1 MPGDPGDQMVLI
13 LLGKFH
19 DQAVV
24 IDGLPQL
31 FHPLVRLP
39 GCRGIGEYHGAVI
52 GNVRKGGGHPV
63 PVAFR
68 QLEQVNV
75 LHLNQ
80 GMLRHHGKPLHR
92 VGKGSG
98 VKVFGMEPM
107 EVKGFRQRVQEQ
119 LFHLAQ
125 VVLQQEQLLSV
136 EHVQPSQLLI
146 PKLQLE
152 LVQCVL
158 FWGGFCHGITS

>member
-1 MPGDPGDQMVLI
+1 MALV

-19 DQAVV
+19 DPALAA
-24 IDGLPQL
+24 DGLPQL

-39 GCRGIGEYHGAVI
+39 GPGGVGKNHGAVI
-52 GNVRKGGGHPV
+52 GDVGKGGGYPV

-75 LHLNQ
+75 LHLNE
-80 GMLRHHGKPLHR
+80 GVLRHHGKPLHR

-107 EVKGFRQRVQEQ
+107 VVKGFRQRIQEQ

-152 LVQCVL
+152 LVQRVL